1 MRGRAF
7 ELAWLVVLLT
17 LLAACGGS
25 GDSGSTGEANEGEG
39 TPFEGIGE
47 AATGV
52 ELLEAGAVTVTADP
66 GQGWVE
72 VEGQRLEFSAASGDP
87 YECLITDENLSIIY
101 RTVEGAELRLSGL
114 LLPEGWNLSLT
125 ILAPDLDDYRV
136 SLRSGTFGVDGD
148 SLSYEGTVEKV
159 ENGVT
164 VAQEEVRMAANCA
177 SA

>member
-1 MRGRAF
+1 MRGRAL
-7 ELAWLVVLLT
+7 ELAGLVVLFT

-25 GDSGSTGEANEGEG
+25 GDNGSTGEANEGEG
-39 TPFEGIGE
+39 TPFEGIGQ

-52 ELLEAGAVTVTADP
+52 ELLEAGALTVTAGP

-72 VEGQRLEFSAASGDP
+72 VEGQRLEFEAANSDP

-101 RTVEGAELRLSGL
+101 QSGEGAELRLSGL

-136 SLRSGTFGVDGD
+136 SLRSGTFGVGGD
-148 SLSYEGTVEKV
+148 ALSYEGTVERI
-159 ENGVT
+159 ESGVT
-164 VAQEEVRMAANCA
+164 VAQEDVRMAANCE